1 MKFKLTLELTGKDYQ
16 IPINYQ
22 YEQSAWIYKTIHHG
36 NPEFSAWL
44 HNMGYLDGKKQ
55 FKLFTFSPIVPEK
68 YAIRRDRL
76 EFLSARAITRV
87 SFYTPEAA
95 EPFILGLFS
104 NQQFALGDTLSQ
116 VQFKISSIEKLPD
129 PKWAS
134 PMIFRTHSPIVL
146 SKKQDGNRN
155 AHYLAPEDEEF
166 GELLLKNLESKYSAT
181 NPARV
186 WNPGRVNEG
195 ISKVKILS
203 SPRSKLIKIK
213 AGTPQE
219 TSIRGYLFDFE
230 ITAPEEL
237 LKLGYYA
244 GFGEKNSLGF
254 GSCEVV

>member
-1 MKFKLTLELTGKDYQ
+1 MKFKLTLELTGKNRQ

-22 YEQSAWIYKTIHHG
+22 YEQSAWIYKTIHYG

-44 HNMGYLDGKKQ
+44 HNLGYLDGKKQ
-55 FKLFTFSPIVPEK
+55 FKLFTFSPIIPEK
-68 YAIRRDRL
+68 YTINRDRL
-76 EFLSARAITRV
+76 EILSNHAITYV

-104 NQQFALGDTLSQ
+104 NQLFALGDHISQ
-116 VQFKISSIEKLPD
+116 TQFKISSVEKLPEPTWKD
-129 PKWAS
+129 TMA
-134 PMIFRTHSPIVL
+134 FRTLSPIVL
-146 SKKQDGNRN
+146 SKKQDGSRN
-155 AHYLAPEDEEF
+155 AQYLSPQDEEF

-186 WNPGRVNEG
+186 WNPGRVN
-195 ISKVKILS
+195 SKVKILS
-203 SPRSKLIKIK
+203 TPRSKLIKIK

-230 ITAPEEL
+230 ITALTEL

-254 GSCEVV
+254 GSCEVL